1 APGGAPVIIRDHVG
15 PPNLMQGDAI
25 AAQTLTGANL
35 GALLGAAA
43 KGDWKLHVYDD
54 VAGGGSSVLES
65 ARLTLHTT
73 GCPDKVAKAAS
84 WTSRVIDTTT
94 PVTAIDGIT
103 WKERV
108 PIGASVQ
115 VRFRACQQADCSDSP
130 TWSDPVTS
138 GAPFTIAP
146 ARYLQLR
153 VVMTSD
159 G

>member
-1 APGGAPVIIRDHVG
+1 
-15 PPNLMQGDAI
+15 M
-25 AAQTLTGANL
+25 
-35 GALLGAAA
+35 
-43 KGDWKLHVYDD
+43 
-54 VAGGGSSVLES
+54 LES

-73 GCPDKVAKAAS
+73 GGPDKVAKAAS
-84 WTSRVIDTTT
+84 WTSRVIDTMT
-94 PVTAIDGIT
+94 PVTAIHGIT

-108 PIGASVQ
+108 PTGASVQ
-115 VRFRACQQADCSDSP
+115 VQLRACQQANCSDSP

-159 G
+159 GSHEPELQALAIRFQPSS